1 MGTLLIIVLIYCIG
15 AMVTA
20 TVLAWNPSISQN
32 YSELEYFVMVVIWP
46 IILGIMC
53 FKVIKKL
60 CYDS

>member
-1 MGTLLIIVLIYCIG
+1 MGTLLIIILIYCIG
-15 AMVTA
+15 VMIMATA
-20 TVLAWNPSISQN
+20 LVWNPSISQN
-32 YSELEYFVMVVIWP
+32 YSELEYFVMVAIWP